1 VPLDKKGTYC
11 PFLWDSVFIDP
22 QGNVYACCHKK
33 PSVIGNINRETL
45 RTIYNNATIQEL
57 RRKSLAGELEC
68 YDKCSLIDKEG
79 GQGAP
84 KRAAFDYS
92 ADLRK
97 LKIEFGELCNISCI
111 MCWQDHKSKTVL
123 DHKKLMENVDL
134 GPFRSIEIQGGE
146 PLAIPNARA
155 FYEYLASRNKEPFF
169 LTNGLLISDEWAE
182 KIALNSSFIYISLNA
197 ATKKTHEL
205 VNRGSKW
212 DVVLKN
218 IQKLREARQAHK
230 TGLKISGHMTI
241 VMNNVREIPLFISD
255 FRKFGLDMIDFGYD
269 KNMPEHLRRY
279 PFSKILLKREIYR
292 AVRASK
298 DHSSMDLMALRL
310 LKLV

>member
-1 VPLDKKGTYC
+1 
-11 PFLWDSVFIDP
+11 
-22 QGNVYACCHKK
+22 
-33 PSVIGNINRETL
+33 
-45 RTIYNNATIQEL
+45 
-57 RRKSLAGELEC
+57 
-68 YDKCSLIDKEG
+68 
-79 GQGAP
+79 
-84 KRAAFDYS
+84 
-92 ADLRK
+92 
-97 LKIEFGELCNISCI
+97 
-111 MCWQDHKSKTVL
+111 
-123 DHKKLMENVDL
+123 MENVDL